1 MDVFQKIL
9 LVWEK
14 IGLVQRAMLLAI
26 VLTAVG
32 AGALLVRWARQ
43 PDMQL
48 LYQGVAPEDAAKIV
62 DKISALNVPYE
73 LRSGGTSIYV
83 PKEQV
88 YKLRL
93 DMAKEGLPAG
103 GQTGY
108 KLFES
113 EKIGVSPFV
122 QNVNLKRALQEE
134 LAKSIQMI
142 EGVTFARVHLD
153 NPEPQLFSSED
164 AKTTA
169 SVILQVRPG
178 YSLAPSHIAAI
189 TNLVAGSISGLRA
202 ENVTIIDNHGTLL
215 SSRSDSRV
223 AGVAG
228 TYQDYKER
236 VEQSLAK
243 KVEDMLVTALGPNR
257 ATVRVSAVIDMNS
270 ISLVTETPTMGVG
283 GKEVAKKTEETITK
297 EPAASG
303 ANGTPSGAAGK
314 SDTKTTTEYAT
325 GRTVRQETPL
335 PGEIK
340 SLSVSAVVDLYPED
354 PNQTATLMPVKDIE
368 DLIKSALGFK
378 EGRDAL
384 KVTNM
389 RFNRRKDLAVDEP
402 VPTWTKY
409 LAIARHASMGVMAVC
424 ALLVFKI
431 LTGARKKAAVAEAA
445 AIPALPGGAPGNAGM
460 LPGGQ
465 VNQAMLRQHV
475 AGALKSNPEQ
485 VRQLFATWVQQS

>member
-1 MDVFQKIL
+1 MDLLQKIR

-62 DKISALNVPYE
+62 DKISAQNILYE

-88 YKLRL
+88 YRLRL

-108 KLFES
+108 KIFES

-142 EGVTFARVHLD
+142 EGVAFARVHLD
-153 NPEPQLFSSED
+153 NPDPQLFTSED
-164 AKTTA
+164 VKTTA
-169 SVILQVRPG
+169 SVILQLRPG
-178 YSLAPSHIAAI
+178 YTLAPSNVAAI
-189 TNLVAGSISGLRA
+189 TNLVAGSLSGLRA
-202 ENVTIIDNHGTLL
+202 ENVTIIDNHGNLL
-215 SSRSDSRV
+215 SSRSDSRITSV
-223 AGVAG
+223 AGSV
-228 TYQDYKER
+228 YDYR
-236 VEQSLAK
+236 AQVEQSLGK
-243 KVEDMLVTALGPNR
+243 KVEDMLATVLGPDR
-257 ATVRVSAVIDMNS
+257 AAVRVSAVIDMNNV
-270 ISLVTETPTMGVG
+270 SLLT
-283 GKEVAKKTEETITK
+283 ETITAGVEKKIEETK
-297 EPAASG
+297 EPTTITTG
-303 ANGTPSGAAGK
+303 QNTTQGTP
-314 SDTKTTTEYAT
+314 KTTTTTEMAP
-325 GRTVRQETPL
+325 GKTVRQETML

-354 PNQTATLMPVKDIE
+354 PNQTATLMPLKDVE

-378 EGRDAL
+378 ETRDTL
-384 KVTNM
+384 KVTNV
-389 RFNRRKDLAVDEP
+389 RFNRRKDLAAEEP

-409 LAIARHASMGVMAVC
+409 LVIARHASMGVMAVC

-445 AIPALPGGAPGNAGM
+445 AVPALPGGAPGNAGM